1 MDLDNLAN
9 QITIA
14 INEFFITED
23 PEYSYKIINNCY
35 KKAYKDILKIGFKIV
50 NNLNLDL
57 LTLDFFIFMLDGAKA
72 HFEGVSRSFL
82 YDNYVAQREMRTYYG
97 KDKVDFVMSSGTFLY
112 EIIDED
118 HSICRE
124 FEQACRSLSL
134 SLNC

>member
-50 NNLNLDL
+50 NNFNLDL
-57 LTLDFFIFMLDGAKA
+57 LTLDLIKSHDYFIFN
-72 HFEGVSRSFL
+72 FR
-82 YDNYVAQREMRTYYG
+82 NYYIIINYYNNDFKVILVKTRNEALTYRYG
-97 KDKVDFVMSSGTFLY
+97 D
-112 EIIDED
+112 
-118 HSICRE
+118 
-124 FEQACRSLSL
+124 
-134 SLNC
+134 